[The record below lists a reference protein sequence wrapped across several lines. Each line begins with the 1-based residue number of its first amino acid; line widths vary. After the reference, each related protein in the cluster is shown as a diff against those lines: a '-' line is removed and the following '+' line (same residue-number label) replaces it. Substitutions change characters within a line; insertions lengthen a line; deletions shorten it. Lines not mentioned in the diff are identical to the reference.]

1 MYLVCLSFLWWKV
14 FFREQEKIFSIYSG
28 PRQRV
33 LSVQYSLAQISLPIC
48 TRSRLAI
55 SPKLDLDI
63 SLTSSV
69 EKFFSILFSLN
80 FDSEF
85 KVSGRIGWALAP
97 FCVDSASFSSVWKE
111 ENFKL
116 ANLFY
121 ITLNI
126 VDKGCKVL

>member
-1 MYLVCLSFLWWKV
+1 M
-14 FFREQEKIFSIYSG
+14 
-28 PRQRV
+28 
-33 LSVQYSLAQISLPIC
+33 
-48 TRSRLAI
+48 AI

>member
-1 MYLVCLSFLWWKV
+1 M
-14 FFREQEKIFSIYSG
+14 
-28 PRQRV
+28 
-33 LSVQYSLAQISLPIC
+33 
-48 TRSRLAI
+48 AI

-97 FCVDSASFSSVWKE
+97 FCVNSASFSSVWKKI
-111 ENFKL
+111 KL

>member
-1 MYLVCLSFLWWKV
+1 M
-14 FFREQEKIFSIYSG
+14 
-28 PRQRV
+28 
-33 LSVQYSLAQISLPIC
+33 
-48 TRSRLAI
+48 AI

-97 FCVDSASFSSVWKE
+97 FCVDSASFSSVWKKKI
-111 ENFKL
+111 KL